1 MSTEQVNKTVE
12 TPKTTPK
19 APQKGNKKGKKEE
32 LKFLVKTPKG
42 TKDYSPKIMNVRET
56 CIQTITRC
64 FRRHGA
70 VTIDTPVFELKD
82 ILTSK
87 YGEEG
92 GKLIYDL
99 ADQGEGEKL
108 SMRYDL
114 TVPFARYLATS
125 GVKKIKRYQIGK
137 VYRRDQPYMTRGRQR
152 EFCQCDFDIAGEYDP
167 MIPDAEILAI
177 LNEVLC
183 DLKIGDFKIRINHRK
198 LLDAI
203 FEMAGVP
210 KDKFVAISSSVD
222 KLDKEPWDV
231 IQKEMVDVKG
241 LDIEIAKKVGEFVQ
255 MHDKP
260 KEMLEKLTAMDV
272 DSLAKDAMNDMRL
285 LIRYCEALGCLDSVE
300 FDMSLVRGLDYY
312 TGLIYEAVMVV
323 GNTSVG
329 SIAGGG
335 RYDNLVGIFGSN
347 KIPCVGF
354 SVGLERIMIIKE
366 EQLKKTTKLFEA
378 QTEVFVASV
387 DKNRLINRLE
397 YLNRLWT
404 VGIFAETIQKLNP
417 KIKQELRDAD
427 EIGCKWAVIFGGSE
441 LEEKKVVLKNLLTQ
455 KQITLDDDKLVPAL
469 VYRLSNKQLY
479 VNEDPEAFATPEE
492 VLKFK
497 EDRHQLN
504 IGI

>member
-1 MSTEQVNKTVE
+1 MSTEPITNNEVKEVSQQN
-12 TPKTTPK
+12 TPKQP
-19 APQKGNKKGKKEE
+19 KKETKKE
-32 LKFLVKTPKG
+32 QLKFLVKTPKG
-42 TKDYSPKIMNVRET
+42 TRDYFPKTMNARET
-56 CIQTITRC
+56 AIQTITRC

-114 TVPFARYLATS
+114 TVPFARYLATN

-167 MIPDAEILAI
+167 MIPDAEIVSI
-177 LNEVLC
+177 LNEVLT
-183 DLKIGDFKIRINHRK
+183 DLEIGTFRIKINHRK

-203 FEMAGVP
+203 FVLAGVP
-210 KDKFVAISSSVD
+210 REKFPAIFSAVD
-222 KLDKEPWDV
+222 KLDKVSWEDV
-231 IQKEMVDVKG
+231 EKEMVEVKG
-241 LDIEIAKKVGEFVQ
+241 LDRAVAQKVGEYVK

-260 KEMLEKLTAMDV
+260 KVMYQKLV
-272 DSLAKDAMNDMRL
+272 DMKLGETAKDAMNDMKL
-285 LIRYCEALGCLDSVE
+285 LIEYCDALGCLDNVE

-312 TGLIYEAVMVV
+312 TGVIFEAVMVV

-335 RYDNLVGIFGSN
+335 RYDNLVGIFGAN

-354 SVGLERIMIIKE
+354 SVGLERIMIILE
-366 EQLKKTTKLFEA
+366 EKLSKSSKLYEA

-387 DKNRLINRLE
+387 DKNRLINRLQ
-397 YLNRLWT
+397 YLNRLWE
-404 VGIFAETIQKLNP
+404 VGIYAETLQRVNP

-427 EIGCKWAVIFGGSE
+427 EIGCRFAVIFGGSE
-441 LEEKKVVLKNLLTQ
+441 LEEKKVVLKNLITQ
-455 KQITLDDDKLVPAL
+455 KQLTIDDDKLIPAL
-469 VYRLSNKQLY
+469 VYRLTHKDTYLT
-479 VNEDPEAFATPEE
+479 EDPEMFATEEE
-492 VLKFK
+492 VKQFK
-497 EDRHQLN
+497 QVRHQLN
-504 IGI
+504 VFN